1 MRPIIL
7 AAVAAAI
14 LAPVACSKNETPT
27 PETGPGA
34 ELPQDGV
41 VHVSAE
47 GDFAENL
54 QLALIE
60 AEPGQT
66 IVMPEGIFAFTT
78 GLSLDVDDVTL
89 AGAGQGKTIL
99 DFAGQT
105 GAGEGLLVTAD
116 DVVLTD
122 FGIRDTKGDGIKS
135 KDSDRITYQYL
146 TVEWSGEPDETNG
159 AYGIYPVE
167 STDVLVQNCTVRGA
181 SDAGIYVGQSQNII
195 VRDSVAEYNVAGIEI
210 ENSSYADV
218 YGNIARYNAGGIL
231 VFDLPDLPVM
241 GGHSTRVYDNDI
253 VENNTKNFAPV
264 GNIVAGVPSGT
275 GLIVMA
281 NSDVYVTGNRFA
293 DNRSVHVM
301 LTAYTEP
308 LTDENYNPLLDD
320 ITISSNTYEGGLD
333 DPQGMLTP
341 IAAALGGQLPAIM
354 TDGVTRWNGGEDQT
368 VNLVIDEAP
377 EVGFVN
383 IGLGEYPI
391 DPEKMQ
397 PSMDRPAATP
407 VAEREPVALPQDQ
420 KQP

>member
-7 AAVAAAI
+7 AVAAAAI
-14 LAPVACSKNETPT
+14 LAPAACSKKEAPA
-27 PETGPGA
+27 PETAAPA
-34 ELPQDGV
+34 EEGV

-66 IVMPEGIFAFTT
+66 IVMPEGTFEFTT

-218 YGNIARYNAGGIL
+218 YGNIARHNAGGIL

-253 VENNTKNFAPV
+253 VENNTVNFAPV

-281 NSDVYVTGNRFA
+281 NSDVYVTGNRFK

-308 LTDENYNPLLDD
+308 FTDENYNPLLND
-320 ITISSNTYEGGLD
+320 ITITGNTYEGGLD

-341 IAAALGGQLPAIM
+341 IAAAIGGQLPAIM
-354 TDGVTRWNGGEDQT
+354 TDGVTRWDGGEDQT
-368 VNLVIDEAP
+368 VNLVIAEAP
-377 EVGFVN
+377 EVGFIN
-383 IGLGEYPI
+383 IGLGEYPV
-391 DPEKMQ
+391 DPAKMQ
-397 PSMDRPAATP
+397 PRTDRPASTP
-407 VAEREPVALPQDQ
+407 VPEREPVALPQDQ
-420 KQP
+420 K

>member
-7 AAVAAAI
+7 AVAAAAI
-14 LAPVACSKNETPT
+14 LAPAACSKKETPA
-27 PETGPGA
+27 PEVAAPA
-34 ELPQDGV
+34 EEGI

-66 IVMPEGIFAFTT
+66 IVMPEGTFGFTT

-218 YGNIARYNAGGIL
+218 YGNIARHNAGGIL

-253 VENNTKNFAPV
+253 VENNTANFAPV

-281 NSDVYVTGNRFA
+281 NSDVYVTGNRFK

-308 LTDENYNPLLDD
+308 FTDENYNPLLND
-320 ITISSNTYEGGLD
+320 ITITGNTYEGGLD

-341 IAAALGGQLPAIM
+341 IAAAIGGQLPAIM
-354 TDGVTRWNGGEDQT
+354 TDGVTRWDGGEDQT
-368 VNLVIDEAP
+368 VNLVIAEAR
-377 EVGFVN
+377 EVGFIN

-391 DPEKMQ
+391 NPANMK
-397 PSMDRPAATP
+397 PSMDRPASTP
-407 VAEREPVALPQDQ
+407 VAEREAVVLPQDQ

>member
-7 AAVAAAI
+7 AAVAAVL
-14 LAPVACSKNETPT
+14 LAPAACSRKEATA
-27 PETGPGA
+27 PEAAAPA
-34 ELPQDGV
+34 EEGIT
-41 VHVSAE
+41 HVSAE

-60 AEPGQT
+60 AEPGDT
-66 IVMPEGIFAFTT
+66 IVMPEGTFAFTT
-78 GLSLDVDDVTL
+78 GLSLDVDGVTL

-146 TVEWSGEPDETNG
+146 TVEWSGEPKATNG

-181 SDAGIYVGQSQNII
+181 SDAGIYVGQSENII
-195 VRDSVAEYNVAGIEI
+195 VRDSIAEYNVAGIEI

-218 YGNIARYNAGGIL
+218 YGNIARHNAGGIL

-253 VENNTKNFAPV
+253 VENNTVNFAPV

-281 NSDVYVTGNRFA
+281 NSDVYVTGNRFK
-293 DNRSVHVM
+293 DNRTVHAM

-308 LTDENYNPLLDD
+308 FTDAAYNPLLTD
-320 ITISSNTYEGGLD
+320 ITLTGNTYEGGLD
-333 DPQGMLTP
+333 DPQGMLAP
-341 IAAALGGQLPAIM
+341 VAAALGGSLPAIV
-354 TDGVTRWNGGEDQT
+354 TDGVTRWNGGEDQP
-368 VNLVIDEAP
+368 VNLVIAEAP
-377 EVGFVN
+377 EVGF
-383 IGLGEYPI
+383 ISLGLGEYPL
-391 DPEKMQ
+391 DPSKMQ
-397 PSMDRPAATP
+397 PAMDRPASTP
-407 VAEREPVALPQDQ
+407 VPEREPVVLPQD
-420 KQP
+420 KARP

>member
-7 AAVAAAI
+7 AAATAAI
-14 LAPVACSKNETPT
+14 LAPVACSKNEAPA
-27 PETGPGA
+27 PEVAAPA
-34 ELPQDGV
+34 EDGI
-41 VHVSAE
+41 VHVSAD

-66 IVMPEGIFAFTT
+66 IVMPEGTFEFTT

-218 YGNIARYNAGGIL
+218 YGNIARHNAGGIL

-253 VENNTKNFAPV
+253 VENNTVNFAPV

-281 NSDVYVTGNRFA
+281 NSDVYVTGNRFK

-308 LTDENYNPLLDD
+308 FTDENYGPLLDD
-320 ITISSNTYEGGLD
+320 ITVTGNTYEGGLD
-333 DPQGMLTP
+333 DPQGMLAP
-341 IAAALGGQLPAIM
+341 LAAALGGQLPAIM
-354 TDGVTRWNGGEDQT
+354 TDGVTRWNGGEDQP
-368 VNLVIDEAP
+368 VNLVIAEAP
-377 EVGFVN
+377 EVGFIN

-391 DPEKMQ
+391 DPAKMQ
-397 PSMDRPAATP
+397 PSMDRPASTP
-407 VAEREPVALPQDQ
+407 VPERDAVVLPQDQ

>member
-7 AAVAAAI
+7 AVAAAAI
-14 LAPVACSKNETPT
+14 LAPAACSKKEAPATEAAAP
-27 PETGPGA
+27 A
-34 ELPQDGV
+34 EEGIT
-41 VHVSAE
+41 HVSAE

-60 AEPGQT
+60 AEPGET
-66 IVMPEGIFAFTT
+66 IVMPAGKFLFTT

-89 AGAGQGKTIL
+89 TGAGQERTIL
-99 DFAGQT
+99 DFSGQT

-122 FGIRDTKGDGIKS
+122 FAIRDTKGDGIKS

-167 STDVLVQNCTVRGA
+167 STNVLVQNCTVRGA
-181 SDAGIYVGQSQNII
+181 SDAGIYVGQSENII

-218 YGNIARYNAGGIL
+218 YGNIARHNAGGIL

-241 GGHSTRVYDNDI
+241 GGHSTRVYDNEI
-253 VENNTKNFAPV
+253 SENNTVNFAPV

-281 NSDVYVTGNRFA
+281 NSDVYVSGNQFA

-308 LTDENYNPLLDD
+308 FTDESYNPLLND
-320 ITISSNTYEGGLD
+320 ITLTGNSYEGGLK

-341 IAAALGGQLPAIM
+341 IAAALGGSLPAIM
-354 TDGVTRWNGGEDQT
+354 TDGVTRWNGGEDQA
-368 VNLVIDEAP
+368 VNLVIAEAP

-383 IGLGEYPI
+383 VGLGEYPI
-391 DPEKMQ
+391 DPAKMQ
-397 PSMDRPAATP
+397 PSMDRPAGTP
-407 VAEREPVALPQDQ
+407 VPERAAVVLPQDT

>member
-7 AAVAAAI
+7 AAAVAAL
-14 LAPVACSKNETPT
+14 LAPAACSKKEATA
-27 PETGPGA
+27 PETAAPA
-34 ELPQDGV
+34 EEGIT
-41 VHVSAE
+41 HVSAE

-60 AEPGQT
+60 AEPGDT
-66 IVMPEGIFAFTT
+66 IVMPEGTFAFTT
-78 GLSLDVDDVTL
+78 GLSLDVDGVTL

-146 TVEWSGEPDETNG
+146 TVEWSGEPKATNG

-181 SDAGIYVGQSQNII
+181 SDAGIYVGQSENII
-195 VRDSVAEYNVAGIEI
+195 VRDSIAEYNVAGIEI

-218 YGNIARYNAGGIL
+218 YGNIARHNAGGIL

-253 VENNTKNFAPV
+253 VENNTVNFAPV

-281 NSDVYVTGNRFA
+281 NSDVYVTGNRFK

-308 LTDENYNPLLDD
+308 FTDENYNPLLND
-320 ITISSNTYEGGLD
+320 ITITGNTYEGGLD
-333 DPQGMLTP
+333 DPQGMLAP
-341 IAAALGGQLPAIM
+341 IAAAIGGQLPAIM
-354 TDGVTRWNGGEDQT
+354 TDGVTRWDGGEDQT
-368 VNLVIDEAP
+368 VNLVIAEAP
-377 EVGFVN
+377 EVGFIN
-383 IGLGEYPI
+383 IGLGEYPV
-391 DPEKMQ
+391 DPAKMQ
-397 PSMDRPAATP
+397 PSTDRPASTP
-407 VAEREPVALPQDQ
+407 VPEREPVALPQDQ
-420 KQP
+420 K

>member
-7 AAVAAAI
+7 AAVAAVL
-14 LAPVACSKNETPT
+14 LAPAACSRKEATA
-27 PETGPGA
+27 PEAAAPA
-34 ELPQDGV
+34 EEGIT
-41 VHVSAE
+41 HVSAE

-60 AEPGQT
+60 AEPGDT
-66 IVMPEGIFAFTT
+66 IVMPEGTFAFTT
-78 GLSLDVDDVTL
+78 GLSLDVDGVTL

-146 TVEWSGEPDETNG
+146 TVEWSGEPKATNG

-181 SDAGIYVGQSQNII
+181 SDAGIYVGQSENII
-195 VRDSVAEYNVAGIEI
+195 VRDSIAEYNVAGIEI

-218 YGNIARYNAGGIL
+218 YGNIARHNAGGIL

-253 VENNTKNFAPV
+253 VENNTVNFAPV

-281 NSDVYVTGNRFA
+281 NSDVYVTGNRFK
-293 DNRSVHVM
+293 DNRTVHAM

-308 LTDENYNPLLDD
+308 FTDAAYNPLLTD
-320 ITISSNTYEGGLD
+320 ITLTGNTYEGGLD
-333 DPQGMLTP
+333 DPQGMLAP
-341 IAAALGGQLPAIM
+341 VAAALGGSLPAIV
-354 TDGVTRWNGGEDQT
+354 TDGVTRWNGGEDQP
-368 VNLVIDEAP
+368 VNLVIAEAP
-377 EVGFVN
+377 EVGF
-383 IGLGEYPI
+383 ISLGLGEYPL
-391 DPEKMQ
+391 DPSKMQ
-397 PSMDRPAATP
+397 PAMDRPASTP
-407 VAEREPVALPQDQ
+407 VPERAAVVLPQD
-420 KQP
+420 KAQP

>member
-7 AAVAAAI
+7 AAATAAI
-14 LAPVACSKNETPT
+14 LAPVACSKNEAPA
-27 PETGPGA
+27 PEVAAPA
-34 ELPQDGV
+34 EDGI
-41 VHVSAE
+41 VHVSAD

-66 IVMPEGIFAFTT
+66 IVMPEGTFEFTT

-218 YGNIARYNAGGIL
+218 YGNIARHNAGGIL

-253 VENNTKNFAPV
+253 VENNTVNFAPV

-281 NSDVYVTGNRFA
+281 NSDVYVTGNRFK

-308 LTDENYNPLLDD
+308 FTDENYGPLLDD
-320 ITISSNTYEGGLD
+320 ITVTGNTYEGGLD
-333 DPQGMLTP
+333 DPQGMLAP
-341 IAAALGGQLPAIM
+341 LAAALGGQLPAIM
-354 TDGVTRWNGGEDQT
+354 TDGVTRWNGGEDQP
-368 VNLVIDEAP
+368 VNLVIAEAP
-377 EVGFVN
+377 EVGFIN

-391 DPEKMQ
+391 NPANMR
-397 PSMDRPAATP
+397 PSTDRPASTP
-407 VAEREPVALPQDQ
+407 VAERDPVVLPQD
-420 KQP
+420 KS

>member
-7 AAVAAAI
+7 AAVAAVL
-14 LAPVACSKNETPT
+14 LAPAACSRKEATA
-27 PETGPGA
+27 PEAAAPA
-34 ELPQDGV
+34 EEGIT
-41 VHVSAE
+41 HVSAE

-60 AEPGQT
+60 AEPGDT
-66 IVMPEGIFAFTT
+66 IVMPEGTFAFTT
-78 GLSLDVDDVTL
+78 GLSLDVNGVTL

-146 TVEWSGEPDETNG
+146 TVEWSGEPKATNG

-181 SDAGIYVGQSQNII
+181 SDAGIYVGQSENII
-195 VRDSVAEYNVAGIEI
+195 VRDSIAEYNVAGIEI

-218 YGNIARYNAGGIL
+218 YGNIARHNAGGIL

-253 VENNTKNFAPV
+253 VENNTVNFAPV

-281 NSDVYVTGNRFA
+281 NSDVYVTGNRFK
-293 DNRSVHVM
+293 DNRTVHAM

-308 LTDENYNPLLDD
+308 FTDAAYNPLLTD
-320 ITISSNTYEGGLD
+320 ITLTGNTYEGGLD
-333 DPQGMLTP
+333 DPQGMLAP
-341 IAAALGGQLPAIM
+341 VAAALGGSLPAIV
-354 TDGVTRWNGGEDQT
+354 TDGVTRWNGGEDQP
-368 VNLVIDEAP
+368 VNLVIAEAP
-377 EVGFVN
+377 EVGF
-383 IGLGEYPI
+383 ISLGLGEYPL
-391 DPEKMQ
+391 DPSKMQ
-397 PSMDRPAATP
+397 PAMDRPASTP
-407 VAEREPVALPQDQ
+407 VPERAAVVLPQD
-420 KQP
+420 KAQP